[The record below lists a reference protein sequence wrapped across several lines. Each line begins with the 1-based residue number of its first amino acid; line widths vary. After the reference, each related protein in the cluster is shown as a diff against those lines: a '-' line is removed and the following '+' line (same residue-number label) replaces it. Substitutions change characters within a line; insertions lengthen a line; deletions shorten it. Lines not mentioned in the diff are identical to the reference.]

1 MLLYLH
7 VYIYRM
13 LVKSAFIAFHYTE
26 IHGWQF
32 KDLAWAIGNLEYL
45 EST

>member
-7 VYIYRM
+7 VYIYWM
-13 LVKSAFIAFHYTE
+13 LVKSTFIAFYYIE

-32 KDLAWAIGNLEYL
+32 KDLAWAIGNLERL